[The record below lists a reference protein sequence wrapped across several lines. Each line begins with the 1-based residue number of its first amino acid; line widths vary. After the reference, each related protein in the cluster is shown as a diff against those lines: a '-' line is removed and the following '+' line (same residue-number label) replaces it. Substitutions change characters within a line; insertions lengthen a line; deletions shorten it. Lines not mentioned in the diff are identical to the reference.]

1 MDAYL
6 NARDKIPS

>member
-6 NARDKIPS
+6 NIDWV

>member
-6 NARDKIPS
+6 NIDWI